1 MLQEWRTATSA
12 IVEPKLKAYMCHPKH
27 HLRHCYLC
35 FTYDHMQ
42 YKEKIAHNKKQN
54 VPQSWSL
61 RDHLSLECR
70 HVYLLVESL
79 FCGVGVIQHMVFID
93 FELFWWCIWCLFDV
107 FLDLVQ
113 HEFFYWKLWQTLTY
127 IYTNSCQQIW
137 MNQSNI
143 YHIVDKQE

>member
-1 MLQEWRTATSA
+1 MENSYISHSGTKTESIHVPSKTLSEALL
-12 IVEPKLKAYMCHPKH
+12 PMFY
-27 HLRHCYLC
+27 
-35 FTYDHMQ
+35 MQ